1 MLNLRFFFLSS
12 SIILLFYTYCDGS
25 STFDLYAL
33 HIIVYIVCLLV
44 FFLILFGPGE
54 SAHSPASQA
63 LDIIMQYAFIQQRAA
78 TLFPIS

>member
-1 MLNLRFFFLSS
+1 MLNLLFFFLSS
-12 SIILLFYTYCDGS
+12 SFILLFYTYCDGS